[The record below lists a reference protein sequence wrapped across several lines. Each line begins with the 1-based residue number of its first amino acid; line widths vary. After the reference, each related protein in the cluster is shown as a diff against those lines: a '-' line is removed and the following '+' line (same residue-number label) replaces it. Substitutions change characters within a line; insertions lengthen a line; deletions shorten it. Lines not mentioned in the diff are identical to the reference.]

1 MPSSVSLSDWRD
13 AARALKE
20 GRVVAAPTESS
31 YGLLADVH
39 NPDAIANLLSVKPR
53 GSDKG
58 QPLVA
63 PSLGSW
69 LTLVQP
75 PSALARKLAERFWP
89 GPLTLV
95 TAARE
100 SLDARVTLNG
110 NVAVRVPGPSVAAD
124 IVALYGAALTA
135 TSANDPGAPPCLSA
149 DEVARVFQTAIG
161 RGQLVVVV
169 GTAPGGAPSTLVQ
182 LDGVLGGTAAVLGGT
197 AAVLGGTAGAL
208 DGSAVDRWRVLR
220 EGAIPS
226 AVLRQVLNTEPTEP

>member
-1 MPSSVSLSDWRD
+1 MPTSASVSDWRD

-39 NPDAIANLLSVKPR
+39 NPDALANLLSIKPR

-58 QPLVA
+58 QPLIA
-63 PSLGSW
+63 PTLACW
-69 LTLVQP
+69 ETLVQP
-75 PSALARKLAERFWP
+75 PSSLARQLAERFWP

-100 SLDARVTLNG
+100 SLDPRVTLNG
-110 NVAVRVPGPSVAAD
+110 NVAVRVPGPCIAAE
-124 IVALYGAALTA
+124 IALLYGAALTA

-149 DEVARVFQTAIG
+149 DEVASMFQTALV
-161 RGQLVVVV
+161 RGQLVVVP
-169 GTAPGGAPSTLVQ
+169 GSAPGGAPSTLVQ
-182 LDGVLGGTAAVLGGT
+182 LDAALGDSAAG
-197 AAVLGGTAGAL
+197 
-208 DGSAVDRWRVLR
+208 RWSVIR

-226 AVLRQVLNTEPTEP
+226 AALRQVLNTEPTEA

>member
-1 MPSSVSLSDWRD
+1 MPSASVSDWRD

-39 NPDAIANLLSVKPR
+39 NPAALATLLSIKPR

-58 QPLVA
+58 QPLILPNLA
-63 PSLGSW
+63 CW
-69 LTLVQP
+69 QTLVQP
-75 PSALARKLAERFWP
+75 PSALAQQLAEHFWP
-89 GPLTLV
+89 GPLSLV

-100 SLDARVTLNG
+100 SLDTRLTLNG

-124 IVALYGAALTA
+124 IVAHYGAPLTA

-149 DEVARVFQTAIG
+149 DEVARVFETGLA
-161 RGQLVVVV
+161 RGQLVVVA

-182 LDGVLGGTAAVLGGT
+182 LD
-197 AAVLGGTAGAL
+197 
-208 DGSAVDRWRVLR
+208 SQRWHVIR

>member
-1 MPSSVSLSDWRD
+1 MADWRD
-13 AARALKE
+13 AVRALKQ

-39 NPDAIANLLSVKPR
+39 NPDAITNLLGIKPR

-58 QPLVA
+58 QPLIA
-63 PSLGSW
+63 PNLEYW
-69 LTLVQP
+69 QTLVQP
-75 PSALARKLAERFWP
+75 PSALARRLAERFWP

-110 NVAVRVPGPSVAAD
+110 SVAVRVPGPSVAAD
-124 IVALYGAALTA
+124 IVAFYGAALTA

-149 DEVARVFQTAIG
+149 DEVASVFRTALG
-161 RGQLVVVV
+161 RGQLVIVA
-169 GTAPGGAPSTLVQ
+169 GTAPGGAPSTLVE
-182 LDGVLGGTAAVLGGT
+182 LDSPLGDGAVALGGSTMG
-197 AAVLGGTAGAL
+197 
-208 DGSAVDRWRVLR
+208 RWRVIR

-226 AVLRQVLNTEPTEP
+226 AALSQVLRTEPTEP